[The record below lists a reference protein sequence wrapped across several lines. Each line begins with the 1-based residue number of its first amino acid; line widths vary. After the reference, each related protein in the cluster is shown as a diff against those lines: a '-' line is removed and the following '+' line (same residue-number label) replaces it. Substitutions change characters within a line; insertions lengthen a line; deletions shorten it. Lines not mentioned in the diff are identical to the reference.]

1 MKREPLV
8 TRATLVA
15 IATAILS
22 LLVAFGWHIDGD
34 TKKAIL
40 TIVGALAPIVA
51 ALLARPKVTPVDDP
65 RP

>member
-15 IATAILS
+15 IATAILT
-22 LLVAFGWHIDGD
+22 LLVAFGIHIDPD

-40 TIVGALAPIVA
+40 AIVGTLAPIVA
-51 ALLARPKVTPVDDP
+51 ALLARSKVTPVDDP
-65 RP
+65 RA